1 MAFFSWLEEDAA
13 LELDERERPALL
25 RPLLLELLLPV
36 LLDLELTGGVLP

>member
-13 LELDERERPALL
+13 LELDERERLTLL
-25 RPLLLELLLPV
+25 RLLLLELLLPV